1 MRLASLLRLTIRY
14 NISPVSEFGEDGRD
28 DDDEAVDEAA
38 AATVVSD
45 DTVDDAA
52 VAAVSFFDGLNE
64 GDVPMLTADGEER
77 ARDSA

>member
-14 NISPVSEFGEDGRD
+14 NISPVSEFKEDGED
-28 DDDEAVDEAA
+28 DDDDAVDEA

-52 VAAVSFFDGLNE
+52 VTAVSFFDGLNE
-64 GDVPMLTADGEER
+64 EDVPMVTADGEER
-77 ARDSA
+77 ARDAA

>member
-1 MRLASLLRLTIRY
+1 MRLASLLRLTVRY

-28 DDDEAVDEAA
+28 DDDDAVDEA

-45 DTVDDAA
+45 DAVDDAA

-64 GDVPMLTADGEER
+64 EDVPMVTADGEER
-77 ARDSA
+77 ARDAA